1 MDRPMAWTSSDI
13 AQYPFASARVNCTG
27 RLSWARWALIL
38 VAGVHVTATAVAA
51 ESLVKDG
58 EAIAFLGDS
67 ITQYGAESNVGY
79 VRLVMRGLEA
89 NGIKARAIPAGIAG
103 HKSNQM
109 LARLDRDVLDK
120 KPTWMT
126 LSCGV
131 NDVGHG
137 VNGVPLAAYKQN
149 ITTIVEKCQ
158 AAGIKVMILTATVI
172 YETGL
177 QAGANKT
184 LIDYNEFLRG
194 LAKEKHCPLA
204 DLNADMQATIKNA
217 PVHKSNLLTIDG
229 IHMNPAGNMVMAIG
243 VLKGFGLDEAQIQK
257 AQVAWLEIPDACC
270 EVTGSVNL
278 TIRQWR
284 QFEAEATQK
293 KLTVPE
299 LIDAKGAAMFPA
311 PVGQETK

>member
-1 MDRPMAWTSSDI
+1 MDIPLAWFATIAAIHDAICRTPLQWIFDALFDYSLVPARANRRGSLSRASMA
-13 AQYPFASARVNCTG
+13 
-27 RLSWARWALIL
+27 LMLM
-38 VAGVHVTATAVAA
+38 AGVLVTVTAVAA
-51 ESLVKDG
+51 EPLVKDG
-58 EAIAFLGDS
+58 ESIAFLGDS

-137 VNGVPLAAYKQN
+137 VNGVPLAAFKQN

-184 LIDYNEFLRG
+184 LIDYN
-194 LAKEKHCPLA
+194 
-204 DLNADMQATIKNA
+204 
-217 PVHKSNLLTIDG
+217 
-229 IHMNPAGNMVMAIG
+229 
-243 VLKGFGLDEAQIQK
+243 
-257 AQVAWLEIPDACC
+257 
-270 EVTGSVNL
+270 
-278 TIRQWR
+278 
-284 QFEAEATQK
+284 
-293 KLTVPE
+293 
-299 LIDAKGAAMFPA
+299 
-311 PVGQETK
+311 